1 MIFLNDLR
9 ATGIFHSYY
18 TVTGISYSFRLV
30 LDGNA
35 GKEIPESW
43 VTKMNLG
50 KNFVLSDV
58 KGNTSEPLN
67 RGGIADLTLLRTL
80 LFDKS

>member
-1 MIFLNDLR
+1 MGMQAKRYLSLE
-9 ATGIFHSYY
+9 
-18 TVTGISYSFRLV
+18 L
-30 LDGNA
+30 L
-35 GKEIPESW
+35 
-43 VTKMNLG
+43 KMNSG